1 MPRFGGGPFI
11 LAVQHVPI
19 WFGLGSAHLASGHLS
34 EAAVRFQKIVD
45 AARIRAG
52 YPIEFVRSLYFL
64 GQIAERQGD
73 RAKAADHYR
82 RFLQYW
88 GDGDI
93 DRDKVADARKKISG
107 S

>member
-1 MPRFGGGPFI
+1 MRR
-11 LAVQHVPI
+11 LN
-19 WFGLGSAHLASGHLS
+19 
-34 EAAVRFQKIVD
+34 
-45 AARIRAG
+45 

-73 RAKAADHYR
+73 RARAAEYYR

-93 DRDKVADARKKISG
+93 DRDKVADARKKIAG
-107 S
+107 T